1 MTAPHPRRTAAT
13 LGIAAAG
20 LTLGHWLAYALA
32 APGAHA
38 REQLLHATGHG
49 YLAFATQ
56 VALLAGG
63 LGLVALF
70 LARCSH
76 REGRGSFG
84 SDAAVLAAVQ
94 SITFVAMEVGER
106 LASGAS
112 LHDLTHGGLLTIG
125 LAVQISVAIA
135 GAGALRLTDRAAEV
149 VETLREVTPARGPR
163 PVATVATVSFAAPRR
178 PAMRTLA
185 SRAPPALP

>member
-1 MTAPHPRRTAAT
+1 MA
-13 LGIAAAG
+13 IAAAG
-20 LTLGHWLAYALA
+20 LTVGHWFAYALA
-32 APGAHA
+32 EPGAHA

-49 YLAFATQ
+49 YLPFATQ
-56 VALLAGG
+56 AGLLAGG

-70 LARCSH
+70 LGRCSH

-84 SDAAVLAAVQ
+84 SDAVVLAAVQ

-149 VETLREVTPARGPR
+149 AGALHEVTPVRDLR
-163 PVATVATVSFAAPRR
+163 PVATVATVSFVAPRR
-178 PAMRTLA
+178 PAMRTVA
-185 SRAPPALP
+185 SRAPPSLP